1 MVRRRRWLEKPEP
14 RKIVC
19 MIEKGVRRKGFQ
31 RALGLAGYAWAAPYS
46 ALGLVFGLMAVLFGA
61 RMRVRRGALEVGG
74 GWLGAAAA
82 RRCSY
87 TAMTL
92 GHVILGID
100 EATLDRVRAHEQ
112 VHVRQYERWGP
123 LFLPAYFLS
132 SLLQFARGKR
142 PYRDN
147 HFERQA
153 YAQTADGATQGER
166 PTRAR
171 QRT

>member
-1 MVRRRRWLEKPEP
+1 
-14 RKIVC
+14 
-19 MIEKGVRRKGFQ
+19 MIEKRVRRNEFR

-46 ALGLVFGLMAVLFGA
+46 ALGLVFGLVAVLLGA

-87 TAMTL
+87 SAMTL

-132 SLLQFARGKR
+132 SLLQFVRGKR